1 MRTSIDVAELID
13 EQPLT
18 AFSLAIVAFSF
29 FIILWDGYDISAIA
43 FSVPHIVYDW
53 HITDRAVL
61 GPVFSASLIG
71 ILFGSPLFGYAGDR
85 IGRKIAIAGSCAVF
99 GGFTLWAAWAQ
110 SLHQLFWL
118 RALAGFGLGGL
129 LPNLIALN
137 GEYAPRQMRATLIII
152 MFCGIT
158 LGGALPA
165 LISVWL
171 VPTHGWQIIFE
182 IGGIVP
188 LLTAA
193 AVMLWL
199 PESIKFLAL
208 HPLRR
213 HETLRLLHRLAP
225 NSEIPPYTNLTLPNE
240 KAHAQFSPKYLFQ
253 DGLGAITL
261 LLWLC
266 FAINL
271 MGYYFLLSWM
281 PTLLTGE
288 HLLSQADAATG
299 AALIQIG
306 GTLGGLL
313 ICRPM
318 ERKAFVPVTILFA
331 GAVPSIA
338 LVGIAAVNA
347 APAAIV
353 VMGLAGF
360 CILGLQ
366 FGLNAASAMIYP
378 TSIRSNGSGW
388 AFGMGRFGS
397 ILGPILGGIL
407 IELKVGVAALFLL
420 AAIPYVLGTA
430 ACLLMSRLYFQ
441 QFHGTGLGQRQPDSA
456 VTASLS

>member
-1 MRTSIDVAELID
+1 MALRTSVDVAELID

-43 FSVPHIVYDW
+43 FSVPHIVRDW

-99 GGFTLWAAWAQ
+99 GGFTLWAAWAH

-137 GEYAPRQMRATLIII
+137 GEYAPRRLRATLIII

-171 VPTHGWQIIFE
+171 VPTHGWQIIFQ

-188 LLTAA
+188 LLTAV

-199 PESIKFLAL
+199 PEFDKVS
-208 HPLRR
+208 R
-213 HETLRLLHRLAP
+213 AP
-225 NSEIPPYTNLTLPNE
+225 SLE
-240 KAHAQFSPKYLFQ
+240 
-253 DGLGAITL
+253 
-261 LLWLC
+261 
-266 FAINL
+266 
-271 MGYYFLLSWM
+271 
-281 PTLLTGE
+281 
-288 HLLSQADAATG
+288 
-299 AALIQIG
+299 
-306 GTLGGLL
+306 
-313 ICRPM
+313 
-318 ERKAFVPVTILFA
+318 
-331 GAVPSIA
+331 
-338 LVGIAAVNA
+338 
-347 APAAIV
+347 AP
-353 VMGLAGF
+353 
-360 CILGLQ
+360 
-366 FGLNAASAMIYP
+366 
-378 TSIRSNGSGW
+378 
-388 AFGMGRFGS
+388 
-397 ILGPILGGIL
+397 
-407 IELKVGVAALFLL
+407 
-420 AAIPYVLGTA
+420 
-430 ACLLMSRLYFQ
+430 
-441 QFHGTGLGQRQPDSA
+441 
-456 VTASLS
+456 